1 MAVVTYPRPDFDL
14 GDHEEEESEQ
24 DYEYEEPS
32 AVPETE
38 GLSWHSTLYHGFDPR
53 VTGTLN
59 PLQTF

>member
-38 GLSWHSTLYHGFDPR
+38 GL
-53 VTGTLN
+53 
-59 PLQTF
+59 